1 MTTIKQAMV
10 KTIKNYLEDGGYYN
24 YNGSKRLYAD
34 TQNCFGI
41 PNSIQ
46 LQIVAIC
53 AKEICP
59 NPLLDPNLLISVI
72 LNPMGIVTGPNLV
85 GWLDGDWSMF
95 NTQGYADILNPPVP
109 DLGEMREISVYEA
122 RQKIRTLTGIHPF
135 DIYEDDMIFRLIK
148 PEMIKPV
155 CVANPAD
162 RRLYIEE
169 SHDCDDFVNETTGW
183 LSRWNYGNLVFGK
196 RSDVILRYEGQDI
209 IKHAITHILD
219 DNMDLWMYDPQV
231 ETFVWKYGEKPPYS
245 KYDEI
250 RILRMTV

>member
-1 MTTIKQAMV
+1 MKKIKD
-10 KTIKNYLEDGGYYN
+10 YLIEGGYYHFTQ
-24 YNGSKRLYAD
+24 YERLYAD
-34 TQNCFGI
+34 CIACFGQ
-41 PNSIQ
+41 PDSVQ
-46 LQIVAIC
+46 LQMVSIAV
-53 AKEICP
+53 KEKCP
-59 NPLLDPNLLISVI
+59 KPSIHPDTLIAEI
-72 LNPMGIVTGPNLV
+72 LNPMGLITGDELV
-85 GWLDGDWSMF
+85 AWLAGDWSMF
-95 NTQGYADILNPPVP
+95 KAQGYADILNPPVP

-122 RQKIRTLTGIHPF
+122 RQRIRTLTGIHPF
-135 DIYEDDMIFRLIK
+135 DIYEDDMIFKLIK

-169 SHDCDDFVNETTGW
+169 AHDCDDFVNETTGW

-209 IKHAITHILD
+209 LKHAITHILD

-231 ETFVWKYGEKPPYS
+231 ETFVWKYGENPPYS